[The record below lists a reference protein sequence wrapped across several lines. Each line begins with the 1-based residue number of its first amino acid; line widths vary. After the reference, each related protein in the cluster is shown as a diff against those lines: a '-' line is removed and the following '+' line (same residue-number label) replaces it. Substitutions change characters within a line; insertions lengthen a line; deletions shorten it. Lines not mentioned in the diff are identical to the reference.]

1 MKMRIAVFC
10 GSRSGRGGAYG
21 AAAAALGRS
30 IASRGLGL
38 VYGGGS
44 VGLMGVLADAA
55 LGAGGEVIGVIPEVL
70 ASAEVAHGGLTELR
84 VVPSMHPRKALIV
97 DLAGAF
103 VVLPGGYG
111 TLDELFE
118 VVTWAQLGIHRKPIG
133 LVNVGGYFDPLT
145 AFLDRAVAEGFA
157 TGENRGLLLVRPDP
171 ESLLDA
177 LLGGPP
183 A

>member
-1 MKMRIAVFC
+1 MRIAVFC
-10 GSRSGRGGAYG
+10 GSRPGRGGAYR

-30 IASRGLGL
+30 IASRGHGL

-55 LGAGGEVIGVIPEVL
+55 LGAGGEVIGVIPEIL
-70 ASAEVAHGGLTELR
+70 ASAEVAHGGITELR
-84 VVPSMHPRKALIV
+84 VVQTMHLRKALIV

-118 VVTWAQLGIHRKPIG
+118 AVTWAQLGIHRKPIG

-145 AFLDRAVAEGFA
+145 ALLDRAVAEGFV